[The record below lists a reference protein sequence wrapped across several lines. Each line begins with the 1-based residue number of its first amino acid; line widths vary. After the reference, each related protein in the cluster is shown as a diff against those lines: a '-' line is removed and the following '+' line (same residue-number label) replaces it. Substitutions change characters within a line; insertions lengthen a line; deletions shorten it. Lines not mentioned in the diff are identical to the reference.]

1 MKKYLITGGAGFI
14 GSNFVKYVLK
24 KEDVSVINMDKLE
37 YAGNLENLKEVEK
50 CANYKFIHGDV
61 CDEELLTKI
70 FSEEDIDYVVHFAAM
85 THVDRSIED
94 AKIFVKTNV
103 EGTLN
108 LLNCAKKAWEIQD
121 GYKEGKK
128 FLYIST
134 DEVYGDLGNGEFFT
148 EETPVA
154 PRNPYSASKAG
165 AEMLVRAY
173 RETHRMP
180 INITRCSNNYGPN
193 QFPEKLIPLL
203 INNCLNHRKLPIYG
217 NGLNVRDWLFVED
230 HCIAIDAVI
239 NQGIAG
245 EIYNIGGHNEKT
257 ALDIAKIVV
266 EFINDHYD
274 ESVTE
279 DLIEFVED
287 RKGHDKRYA
296 IDPTKTNEQL
306 DWRPATKFEDGIV
319 YTIQW
324 YLDNQ
329 EWLEHVVSGEY
340 TNYYLRRYGK

>member
-24 KEDVSVINMDKLE
+24 KENVAVINLDKLE
-37 YAGNLENLKEVEK
+37 YSGNLENLKEIEK
-50 CANYKFIHGDV
+50 CKNYKFIHGDV

-134 DEVYGDLGNGEFFT
+134 DEVYGNLGDGEFFT

-165 AEMLVRAY
+165 AEMLVQAY

-239 NQGIAG
+239 NQGISG

-266 EFINDHYD
+266 EYIHDHYD

-279 DLIEFVED
+279 DLIEFVAD

-306 DWRPATKFEDGIV
+306 DWRPATKFEDGIA